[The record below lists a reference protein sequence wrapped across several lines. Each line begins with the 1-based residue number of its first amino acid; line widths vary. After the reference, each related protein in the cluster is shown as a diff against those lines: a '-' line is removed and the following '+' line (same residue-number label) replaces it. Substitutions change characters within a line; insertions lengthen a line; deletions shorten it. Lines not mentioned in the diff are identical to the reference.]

1 MGAMAAV
8 KVEEQDGGVENWW
21 YLAASSPSVSEG
33 GSHGGGA
40 RMSPVVSSSV
50 ESVSVRSLQRIE
62 FLLTLGAVLAWCI
75 DVDFEGCLGN
85 ANGFLA
91 QGMLKRRTSGPV
103 RRAKGGWTPEEDET
117 LRKAVH
123 AFKGRHWKKIAA
135 YFPDRTEV
143 QCLHRWQKVLDPELI
158 KGPWTQ
164 EEDDIIISMV
174 KKHGPKKWSLIARS
188 LDGRIGKQCRER
200 WHNHLD
206 PQVRKEAWTAEEEH
220 VLVSAHH
227 LHGNKWAEIAKLLP
241 GRTGNSIK
249 NHWNSSLRKRLD
261 NYNTSS
267 VLPVPL
273 HDNLKHVKLPTA
285 GSHIDLNREPN
296 INLKDPLGTVD
307 CSKCTPHPFTC
318 NLKDIKSCS
327 DFLSLSLPQPEV
339 LREALVADDSAMALA
354 VQGLKMDPVPDKGE
368 IKVISEHGLKFNSL
382 NEKTVEINHVTDT
395 MGCSGPAKQ
404 VGQTVNNVCEL
415 SLLNE
420 ANSSFGSLCYQIP
433 KLEDIVPAHSPAFSS
448 DHLSVDGFQSPVGYT
463 TSPMDRNISS
473 QISVES
479 ILKSAAENFPGTPS
493 ILRRKR
499 EKATHAQDSNLKKI
513 DILNSDSFHTPL
525 GKCTTESPHSFKTA
539 NFLSLGPPGD
549 GGLSAALGS
558 VDVSPS
564 HRLRSKRMAILKT
577 VERHLDFSSDEMD
590 TCNTPDIPKSA
601 SWNTECINPSTD
613 FPSMEERKMK
623 QHMIGL
629 ETLVRD
635 WAHRTKLDVM

>member
-8 KVEEQDGGVENWW
+8 KVEEQDGGAENWW

-33 GSHGGGA
+33 GSHGGVV

-50 ESVSVRSLQRIE
+50 ESVSAR
-62 FLLTLGAVLAWCI
+62 
-75 DVDFEGCLGN
+75 
-85 ANGFLA
+85 
-91 QGMLKRRTSGPV
+91 RRTSGPV

-158 KGPWTQ
+158 KGPWTP
-164 EEDDIIISMV
+164 EEDDMIINMV

-200 WHNHLD
+200 ISVSAICNGRVCFWWKMWLYIPTTQLPRFSILFLKGIDYIVAAIFWGCVELTNDVVILAIAVKWHNHLD

-220 VLVSAHH
+220 VLVNAHH

-273 HDNLKHVKLPTA
+273 HDNLKHVKLPTS
-285 GSHIDLNREPN
+285 GSHIDLNKEPD

-307 CSKCTPHPFTC
+307 CSKCTPRPLTC

-327 DFLSLSLPQPEV
+327 DFLSLSLPQTEV
-339 LREALVADDSAMALA
+339 LREALVADDSAM
-354 VQGLKMDPVPDKGE
+354 VSDDSVPDKGE
-368 IKVISEHGLKFNSL
+368 IKFISEHGLKFNSP
-382 NEKTVEINHVTDT
+382 NEKTLEINHVTDT
-395 MGCSGPAKQ
+395 TGCSGPAKQ
-404 VGQTVNNVCEL
+404 VGQTVNN
-415 SLLNE
+415 
-420 ANSSFGSLCYQIP
+420 IP

-448 DHLSVDGFQSPVGYT
+448 DHLIVDGFQSPVGYT
-463 TSPMDRNISS
+463 TSPMVRNISA

-499 EKATHAQDSNLKKI
+499 EKTTHAQDSNLKKI
-513 DILNSDSFHTPL
+513 DILNGDSFHTPL

-613 FPSMEERKMK
+613 FPSREERKMK

-635 WAHRTKLDVM
+635 WVHRTKLDVM